1 MKYVLGAVV
10 VSFFVGTLYLGIAS
24 VTWQFRNPKA
34 NPSTFITFF
43 TDVVAFN
50 KLETF
55 QAN

>member
-1 MKYVLGAVV
+1 MKFILATVV
-10 VSFFVGTLYLGIAS
+10 ASFIVGTIYLGVAS
-24 VTWQFRNPKA
+24 FTWQIRNPKA
-34 NPSTFITFF
+34 NPTTFITFF